1 MGKLKILFLGI
12 TIFLISGVVFNKFFY
27 IENTTISEFNIGK
40 KINIYGQIIIKKGN
54 NMPINSKNIKSYNKS
69 IKYVIAVQGKL
80 NKTSSSP
87 EININQINSN
97 INKIKLNNDG
107 SFKSKLKPGTY
118 TFLIKTDDKA
128 YLNKFDGLGF
138 YKSKRIDKNNNRIKL
153 IYDKYELR

>member
-1 MGKLKILFLGI
+1 VGKLKILFLGI

-87 EININQINSN
+87 EININQI
-97 INKIKLNNDG
+97 
-107 SFKSKLKPGTY
+107 
-118 TFLIKTDDKA
+118 
-128 YLNKFDGLGF
+128 
-138 YKSKRIDKNNNRIKL
+138 
-153 IYDKYELR
+153 